1 MNELSKLLQG
11 SNVSTSRQQQFDKKS
26 KSGNSTLIDALRL
39 KRLRRELI
47 ASKKGLVALDCEFAV
62 TELEKDKE
70 LLTEV
75 KNRQESKEL
84 IQSYLRYGFDSE
96 SNIVVPEDVTQTE
109 QIIRIDNGGDM
120 TNQMIKK
127 IVMNRKEQIGEV
139 VKDGNYS

>member
-1 MNELSKLLQG
+1 M
-11 SNVSTSRQQQFDKKS
+11 
-26 KSGNSTLIDALRL
+26 

>member
-11 SNVSTSRQQQFDKKS
+11 SNASTSRQQQFDKKS

-84 IQSYLRYGFDSE
+84 IQSYLRYGFDNE
-96 SNIVVPEDVTQTE
+96 SNILVPDDVTQTE
-109 QIIRIDNGGDM
+109 KTIRIDNGGDM

-127 IVMNRKEQIGEV
+127 IVMNRKEQIG
-139 VKDGNYS
+139 